1 MLTFF
6 PVDYGKT
13 GIVSILKANTEL
25 MKRTT
30 LTTILI
36 ASLFTVFGRSTQLRQ
51 PINLPAELLD
61 SAHLAIPNTQE
72 MLAEII
78 NVIGLVP
85 NFELKEANVQN
96 VQASIS
102 HRKRYILY
110 NPEYISWINN
120 ATNDKWAAFALL
132 AHEIGHHL
140 NGHTIRKS
148 GSRPALELE
157 ADEFAGFVLYK
168 LGASLEQSQE
178 VMNYIAKTTASKTHP
193 ARSSRMHAI
202 QNGWSRAADNEN
214 IISAARK

>member
-1 MLTFF
+1 
-6 PVDYGKT
+6 
-13 GIVSILKANTEL
+13 
-25 MKRTT
+25 
-30 LTTILI
+30 
-36 ASLFTVFGRSTQLRQ
+36 
-51 PINLPAELLD
+51 
-61 SAHLAIPNTQE
+61 

-78 NVIGLVP
+78 NVIGLEP

-96 VQASIS
+96 VEASIS

-140 NGHTIRKS
+140 NGHTIRRS

-178 VMNYIAKTTASKTHP
+178 VMKFIANTTASKTHP
-193 ARSSRMHAI
+193 ARASRMHAI
-202 QNGWSRAADNEN
+202 ENGWNKAADNGPVV
-214 IISAARK
+214 AATEK

>member
-1 MLTFF
+1 
-6 PVDYGKT
+6 
-13 GIVSILKANTEL
+13 
-25 MKRTT
+25 MKRPA
-30 LTTILI
+30 LTIFLI
-36 ASLFTVFGRSTQLRQ
+36 AITFTCFARINQDHQDIDLGRRSFSDSTSVQ
-51 PINLPAELLD
+51 
-61 SAHLAIPNTQE
+61 IPNTQE
-72 MLAEII
+72 MLSEIM

-85 NFELKEANVQN
+85 NFELKEANIQN

-168 LGASLEQSQE
+168 LGASLEQAQE
-178 VMNYIAKTTASKTHP
+178 VMNFIAKAKASKTHP
-193 ARSSRMHAI
+193 GRSSRMHAI
-202 QNGWSRAADNEN
+202 QSGWNKAADNTN
-214 IISAARK
+214 IISTARK

>member
-1 MLTFF
+1 
-6 PVDYGKT
+6 
-13 GIVSILKANTEL
+13 
-25 MKRTT
+25 MKRSA
-30 LTTILI
+30 LTIFLI
-36 ASLFTVFGRSTQLRQ
+36 AITFTCFARLNQELQDPGLSKESFSDSTSVQ
-51 PINLPAELLD
+51 
-61 SAHLAIPNTQE
+61 IPNTHE
-72 MLAEII
+72 MLSEIMNI
-78 NVIGLVP
+78 IGLVP

-140 NGHTIRKS
+140 NGHTIRRS

-168 LGASLEQSQE
+168 LGASLEQAQG
-178 VMNYIAKTTASKTHP
+178 VMNFIAKAKASKTHP
-193 ARSSRMHAI
+193 GRSSRMHAI
-202 QNGWSRAADNEN
+202 QSGWNKAADNAN
-214 IISAARK
+214 IISTARK

>member
-1 MLTFF
+1 
-6 PVDYGKT
+6 
-13 GIVSILKANTEL
+13 

-30 LTTILI
+30 LTTFLLAIMCTGFAGSNQDLQD
-36 ASLFTVFGRSTQLRQ
+36 ADLQNGYFSDSTSVQ
-51 PINLPAELLD
+51 
-61 SAHLAIPNTQE
+61 IPNTHE

-110 NPEYISWINN
+110 NPEYINWINN

-178 VMNYIAKTTASKTHP
+178 VMNYIAKTTASRTHP
-193 ARSSRMHAI
+193 ARASRMHAI
-202 QNGWSRAADNEN
+202 QNGWNKAAGNEN
-214 IISAARK
+214 IISTTRK

>member
-1 MLTFF
+1 
-6 PVDYGKT
+6 
-13 GIVSILKANTEL
+13 
-25 MKRTT
+25 MKRTA
-30 LTTILI
+30 L
-36 ASLFTVFGRSTQLRQ
+36 TVFLSIIIFTGFARLSQDHPDTDIGKADF
-51 PINLPAELLD
+51 PD
-61 SAHLAIPNTQE
+61 SISVKIPNTRE

-120 ATNDKWAAFALL
+120 ITNDKWAAFALL

-140 NGHTIRKS
+140 NGHTIRRS
-148 GSRPALELE
+148 GSRPVLELE
-157 ADEFAGFVLYK
+157 ADEFAGFVMYK

-178 VMNYIAKTTASKTHP
+178 VMNFIAKTTASKTHP
-193 ARSSRMHAI
+193 ARASRMLAI
-202 QNGWSRAADNEN
+202 QNGWNKAAEN
-214 IISAARK
+214 ATIISAARK